1 MKRCIDS
8 GLWVPNSKTDDG
20 DGKEEEATYE
30 EVKQEPDET
39 KKE

>member
-20 DGKEEEATYE
+20 DDKAEDTYE
-30 EVKQEPDET
+30 EVKLEQEET